1 MLTCVSFIS
10 LSALTGNSKD
20 GHGLNKNAILALTFG
35 ILAPLMISIMI
46 TISRYWTEKHAYASL
61 DYSIDT
67 FVLLS
72 LVEIGFF
79 IYYAD
84 QNTFTWMEIVYGV
97 AASVF
102 QIAGTCFMIYSAT
115 FGLAGPASAMVQ
127 SQAAV

>member
-10 LSALTGNSKD
+10 MSALSAGK
-20 GHGLNKNAILALTFG
+20 GGLNKNAILALTFG
-35 ILAPLMISIMI
+35 ICAPLMISIMI

-79 IYYAD
+79 VYYAE
-84 QNTFTWMEIVYGV
+84 QNTFSWMAIVYGV

-102 QIAGTCFMIYSAT
+102 
-115 FGLAGPASAMVQ
+115 
-127 SQAAV
+127 